1 MTFHKRHPF
10 FMKPAPLRIACHGMV
25 LACALL
31 AGNAMAQKP
40 HQAALDAATQQKDE
54 ALKLLERMVN
64 IDSGSA
70 STEGLDK
77 VRGIA
82 VEELRKLG
90 ARIETFPAE
99 PHPGTNVVATLTGQG
114 KKKILILAHIDTV
127 FKDGT
132 AAAKPFYIKD
142 GRAYGPGVMDNKGGV
157 VAGLQAL
164 KILQKIGFKDYGQ
177 ITFLIDTNEEVGSVG
192 TSALIERVARQHD
205 VALNLEPGRPAD
217 GLVVER
223 KGSATALI
231 EVKGLASHA
240 GVAPDAGRN
249 AAMEVAHQVL
259 QLSKTGDAAKKTTV
273 NFTVLAANGPT
284 NVIPASASA
293 KGDVRAATPE
303 ELDRVEKDLL
313 RISQNKLIPDTEV
326 RVRLIRGLPPM
337 PRSPASDKLVAMAEG
352 IYGEIGKKLTI
363 ESSGGAADASLVAG
377 VGVPVLDGFGIVGGG
392 IHTPDEYAEV
402 ESVVPRLYLLSR
414 MLMDLSAN

>member
-1 MTFHKRHPF
+1 MH
-10 FMKPAPLRIACHGMV
+10 LRSTPRSWTRAACQGAV
-25 LACALL
+25 LASALL
-31 AGNAMAQKP
+31 AASAMAQKP
-40 HQAALDAATQQKDE
+40 HQGVLDAATQQKDE
-54 ALKLLERMVN
+54 TLQLLERMVN
-64 IDSGSA
+64 IDSGSTN
-70 STEGLDK
+70 TEGLAK
-77 VRGIA
+77 VREMVA
-82 VEELRKLG
+82 DELRKLD
-90 ARIETFPAE
+90 ARIESFPAE
-99 PHPGTNVVATLTGQG
+99 PHPGTSLVATLTGQG

-177 ITFLIDTNEEVGSVG
+177 ITFLIDTNEETGSVG
-192 TSALIERVARQHD
+192 TSALIERVAKQHD

-240 GVAPDAGRN
+240 GVAPEAGRN

-259 QLSKTGDAAKKTTV
+259 QLSKVADAVKKTTV
-273 NFTVLAANGPT
+273 NFTVLTANGPT

-303 ELDRVEKDLL
+303 ELDRVEKDLT
-313 RISQNKLIPDTEV
+313 RIAQNKLIPETEV
-326 RVRLIRGLPPM
+326 RVRLVRGLPPM
-337 PRSPASDKLVAMAEG
+337 PRSPASDKLVRMAEG

-392 IHTPDEYAEV
+392 IHTPEEYAEV